1 MRTSDFLLII
11 IKLIIF
17 YSYKFICLFFKQIKC
32 QSILLYLNLQI
43 NWLIKNSKLIQLL
56 TKTIQRVKIEI
67 LLIN

>member
-32 QSILLYLNLQI
+32 QSILLYLN
-43 NWLIKNSKLIQLL
+43 
-56 TKTIQRVKIEI
+56 KTDYFENEQT
-67 LLIN
+67 